1 MGLASFSSS
10 CRMSV
15 SQGPFFWAGKF
26 SREESYRFLDTSLWQ
41 GREWGIPS
49 VFSLLLLHPQLCLEV
64 CSESR
69 KYISSFL
76 PAGQR
81 PAWQRELG
89 SDAVAYTYSLSVFP
103 SVILPWRLPSEATGD
118 SVLSPF
124 VFCIEDWLVLCRPG
138 RLLSVFYP
146 FALLSLRVT
155 TTYLRILT
163 SSRCSRNVR
172 SFSWRMVTLLFHF
185 LYKGTFPVA
194 QTVKNLPVMRE
205 TQVWFLGREDPLEK
219 GMATYSSILA
229 WRIPWTKEPGGPQS
243 MGSQRAGHNWAT
255 DTLTQR
261 LRACHYMSCF
271 FWWWSRRKRA
281 T

>member
-1 MGLASFSSS
+1 M
-10 CRMSV
+10 
-15 SQGPFFWAGKF
+15 
-26 SREESYRFLDTSLWQ
+26 
-41 GREWGIPS
+41 
-49 VFSLLLLHPQLCLEV
+49 

-76 PAGQR
+76 PGGQR

-89 SDAVAYTYSLSVFP
+89 SDTVAYTYSLSVFP
-103 SVILPWRLPSEATGD
+103 SVILPWRLPSEATGE
-118 SVLSPF
+118 STLSPF

-155 TTYLRILT
+155 TTCLRILT
-163 SSRCSRNVR
+163 SSGCSTNVR

-185 LYKGTFPVA
+185 LYQGTFPVA
-194 QTVKNLPVMRE
+194 QTGKNLPVMQE
-205 TQVWFLGREDPLEK
+205 TQVWSLGREDPLEK
-219 GMATYSSILA
+219 GMATHSSILA
-229 WRIPWTKEPGGPQS
+229 WRIPWTEKPGGPRS
-243 MGSQRAGHNWAT
+243 VGSQRAGHDWAT

-271 FWWWSRRKRA
+271 FLMMIKEKKSHLK